1 VAERTGVPPFQLT
14 TIMDDP
20 ISEAADLAERL
31 VDEVASPSQ
40 DWRTIRLLADE
51 LAKLAERLTG
61 PDQPHAGS
69 S

>member
-1 VAERTGVPPFQLT
+1 
-14 TIMDDP
+14 MDDP

-61 PDQPHAGS
+61 PDQPDADS